1 MQEATFG
8 KSMLIF
14 TDGSAQGN
22 PGPTGSATVIKKQ
35 GLKSVPIK
43 RVKAISSGG
52 TSSEGELDTIYVGTE
67 YARENL
73 SSSNS
78 NLYIY
83 IDSQAAIKATIGQ
96 SRTSYHKNT
105 K

>member
-1 MQEATFG
+1 
-8 KSMLIF
+8 MLIF

-35 GLKSVPIK
+35 DLKSVPIK

-52 TSSEGELDTIYVGTE
+52 TSCEGELDTIYMGTE

-83 IDSQAAIKATIGQ
+83 IDSQAAIKATIWQ

-105 K
+105 I